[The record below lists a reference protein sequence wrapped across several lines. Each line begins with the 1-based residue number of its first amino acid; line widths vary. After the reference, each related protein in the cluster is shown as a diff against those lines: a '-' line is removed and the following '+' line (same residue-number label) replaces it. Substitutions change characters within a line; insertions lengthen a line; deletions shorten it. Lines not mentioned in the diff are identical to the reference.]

1 MKKVAKALS
10 LGAVSVVASITL
22 ASCTTGGGSRPLP
35 RVDQTPTVEG
45 KWVDPNGFVSTFQG
59 GVFTTQT
66 TDTNQVLASGNYTM
80 VNPRL
85 VEINMTSRLR
95 NTQLRVNCAMATD
108 NQLNC
113 TSESGSQFSLVR
125 QQGAML

>member
-1 MKKVAKALS
+1 MKKVVRALS
-10 LGAVSVVASITL
+10 YGAVSVVALSAL
-22 ASCTTGGGSRPLP
+22 ASCSTSGGGRSLP
-35 RVDQTPTVEG
+35 QVQQTPTVEG

-125 QQGAML
+125 QQVASL